1 MYRIALC
8 ENEEVFAAE
17 QQKLCRDIF
26 VKMNIEYE
34 LAAFQSAEEF
44 LNEFNNKERERFD
57 LLILDIMMD
66 GMDGIELAH
75 KIREADKNAAIIFLT
90 SHRDFALQG
99 YDVNALHYLI
109 KPVDAAVL
117 ERLIQSAY
125 NEKFQDNY
133 LVIKIGTQHLRIPAD
148 DIICL
153 ETTGRRVEITLL
165 DKTVY
170 CSGKL
175 SDLLQEL
182 PEDRFVRCHQAFA
195 VNVKHIRELGK
206 QDAITVSGK
215 KIPVSRTYM
224 SDIKKMFMR
233 QLGND

>member
-1 MYRIALC
+1 VYRIALC
-8 ENEEVFAAE
+8 ENEEIFSTE

-34 LAAFQSAEEF
+34 LAAFRSAEEF
-44 LNEFNNKERERFD
+44 LDEFNNKERERFD

-117 ERLIQSAY
+117 ERLIRSAY

-133 LVIKIGTQHLRIPAD
+133 LVIKMGAQHLRLPVD
-148 DIICL
+148 NIICL

-170 CSGKL
+170 YSGKL

-182 PEDRFVRCHQAFA
+182 PKDRFIRCHQAFA
-195 VNVKHIRELGK
+195 VNVKNIRELGK
-206 QDAITVSGK
+206 QDAIVASGK

-224 SDIKKMFMR
+224 SDIKKVFVR

>member
-44 LNEFNNKERERFD
+44 LDEFNNKERERFD

-66 GMDGIELAH
+66 GMDGIKLAH
-75 KIREADKNAAIIFLT
+75 KIREADKNATIIFLT

-109 KPVDAAVL
+109 KPVDAEVL
-117 ERLIQSAY
+117 ERLIKSAY
-125 NEKFQDNY
+125 NEKFQENY
-133 LVIKIGTQHLRIPAD
+133 LVIKIGTQHLRIPVD
-148 DIICL
+148 NIICL

-165 DKTVY
+165 DKTVRY
-170 CSGKL
+170 SGKL

-182 PEDRFVRCHQAFA
+182 PKDRFVRCHQAFA
-195 VNVKHIRELGK
+195 VNVKNIRELGK
-206 QDAITVSGK
+206 QDAITISGN

-224 SDIKKMFMR
+224 NDIKKVFVR